1 MARLIKLTGCLF
13 ATIIGLIL
21 MPGCTEKPVLTN
33 TAKPDQ
39 PAFIIVEGKTVELD
53 LSKLFTSNE
62 VVTLFNN
69 STGESKQ
76 FEGSKAD
83 ELFQVI
89 RPVTFEVHPD
99 PQPTA
104 RAGYAWGIH
113 GARAKLTLW
122 GDGNLSVD
130 LKNKDNIWTLWN
142 FILTKADDDTLK
154 KAFAEFMTQK

>member
-1 MARLIKLTGCLF
+1 MVRLIKLTLCLV
-13 ATIIGLIL
+13 ATFIGLII

-39 PAFIIVEGKTVELD
+39 PAFMIVEGNTVELD

-62 VVTLFNN
+62 AVTLFNDL
-69 STGESKQ
+69 TGEGKQ
-76 FEGSKAD
+76 FEGGKAD
-83 ELFQVI
+83 ELFQII
-89 RPVTFEVHPD
+89 RPVKLKAHPD

-104 RAGYAWGIH
+104 RAGYVWGIH
-113 GARAKLTLW
+113 GARANLTLW